1 MVEIARD
8 GGRWRGAPTDLAAAA
23 AAIGVVAVLAAA
35 AVGGALVFIAVITA
49 ITVCVI
55 AVPSRYRSGTL
66 IAVAMI
72 GAVDGLP
79 GPDLTKHIVT
89 NGIYEQDFLVY
100 ALMALLVWEIHRY
113 RLWSFFSRGLGRALL
128 MFAVLNI
135 AWWVLTLYR
144 TSWIFGVH
152 VNHAAN
158 FGRAF
163 LYLAILTP
171 LFAAGM
177 QRRDTRTALFVA
189 AGAWSLVIS
198 GASILGSIHQSSFT
212 LQLLHVTT
220 VKQTAGTLTRLYV
233 HAEDLIVVSLMF
245 AIPFLLGS
253 RNQAQRWFAGLVA
266 IFAVVAVG
274 VLQTRASYYGCIGGA
289 LVAALVYMSRR
300 DSRAAIKRLLI
311 VCAALAAVIGGIFL
325 FASGSGI
332 AKGINE
338 VTYRAASAV
347 GAVNTSNTYTSTVA
361 ERSYEL
367 HLLEQRLGGQ
377 YVLGLGFISPRDQPD
392 INLPLGSIYN
402 SDVGVFNVVIMMG
415 IVGAA
420 LYYLSLIVTT
430 LMLVLKSRAVRG
442 ERRLYAQGAL
452 GACVLTMITSV
463 TLVSFFA
470 VTGIC
475 TVAAAIGIGAAVIQP
490 DSAPEGREASAD
502 QS

>member
-8 GGRWRGAPTDLAAAA
+8 GGRWRRAPTDLAVT
-23 AAIGVVAVLAAA
+23 GVAVVIVAVLAAV
-35 AVGGALVFIAVITA
+35 AVGGALVFIAA
-49 ITVCVI
+49 IAAI
-55 AVPSRYRSGTL
+55 AVLVVAVPRRYRAGAL

-79 GPDLTKHIVT
+79 GPDLTQHIVT

-100 ALMALLVWEIHRY
+100 ALMVLLGWEIYSY
-113 RLWSFFSRGLGRALL
+113 RLWTFFSRGLGKALL
-128 MFAVLNI
+128 VFAVLNL

-144 TSWIFGVH
+144 TSWIFGIH
-152 VNHAAN
+152 INHAAN
-158 FGRAF
+158 FGRPF
-163 LYLAILTP
+163 LYIAILTP

-177 QRRDTRTALFVA
+177 QRRDTRTALFVV

-212 LQLLHVTT
+212 LKLLHVTT
-220 VKQTAGTLTRLYV
+220 VKQTGTLTRLYV
-233 HAEDLIVVSLMF
+233 HAEDLLVVALMF
-245 AIPFLLGS
+245 AIPFLLAS
-253 RNQAQRWFAGLVA
+253 TKKAQRWFAALVA

-274 VLQTRASYYGCIGGA
+274 LLQTRASYYGCIGGA
-289 LVAALVYMSRR
+289 LVAALVYMSGA
-300 DSRAAIKRLLI
+300 DSRASIKRLM
-311 VCAALAAVIGGIFL
+311 VVFATLAVVIAGIFV

-338 VTYRAASAV
+338 VTYRAASAI
-347 GAVNTSNTYTSTVA
+347 GAVNSTNTYTSTVA

-377 YVLGLGFISPRDQPD
+377 YVFGLGFIDPRDQPD
-392 INLPLGSIYN
+392 INLPFNSIYN

-415 IVGAA
+415 VVGAV
-420 LYYLSLIVTT
+420 LYYLSLVVTAV
-430 LMLVLKSRAVRG
+430 MLVLKSRALRG

-470 VTGIC
+470 VTGVC
-475 TVAAAIGIGAAVIQP
+475 TVAAAIGVGAAVLHG
-490 DSAPEGREASAD
+490 DSPPEGRDAPAP
-502 QS
+502 QT